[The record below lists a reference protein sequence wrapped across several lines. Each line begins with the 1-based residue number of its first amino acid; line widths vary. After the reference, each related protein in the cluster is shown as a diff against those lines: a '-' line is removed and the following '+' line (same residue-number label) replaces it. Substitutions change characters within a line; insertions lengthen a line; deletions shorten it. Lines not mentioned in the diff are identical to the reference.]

1 MRQERSADKP
11 QIKKT
16 APEKPA
22 PAAKKTAPEK
32 PANCPYR
39 KKCGGCQ
46 YSEISYP
53 EQLRMKERKV
63 RRLLEGFGEVKPITG
78 ADDPF
83 HYRNKVTASFG
94 FRNGK
99 MISGVYEQKTHRVV
113 NIDRCLIQD
122 GRADRIIHIMRDL
135 FVSFKL
141 KAYDEDSG
149 FGLIRHVMVRTARA
163 TGQIMVIIVTAN
175 QVFPGSRNFVNALR
189 EKCPE
194 ITTIVQNI
202 NNQRTS
208 MVLGNREK
216 VLFGKGYIEDVLC
229 GLRFRISAGSFYQ
242 VFPEQ
247 TEKLYAK
254 AVELAGLHGKG
265 TLLDAYCGVGTI
277 GMIAS
282 RDADEV
288 IGVELNP
295 DAVKDAEANARA
307 NGIHNISFYANDAG
321 VFLQDLAASGKR
333 PDVILMDPPRTGS
346 TPEFIESACRTRPER
361 IVYVSCNPETLA
373 RDLKLFKGFSY
384 RMREAWPFDNFPLTE
399 HIETVC
405 LLSQRKPD
413 TTIEVDLD
421 ISELEVSSA
430 ETKATYEEIKSY
442 VLKKFGLKV
451 SNLYIAQ
458 IKRECG
464 IVERTNYN
472 LPKTEGNRVPQCPED
487 KRKAIKD
494 AFIHF

>member
-11 QIKKT
+11 QMKKP
-16 APEKPA
+16 APAVKKPA
-22 PAAKKTAPEK
+22 PAAKKPASADK

-78 ADDPF
+78 AEDPF

-122 GRADRIIHIMRDL
+122 ERADRIIHIMRDL

-202 NNQRTS
+202 NSQRTS

-254 AVELAGLHGKG
+254 AVELAGLRGKG
-265 TLLDAYCGVGTI
+265 LLLDAYCGVGTI

-282 RDADEV
+282 RDAEQV

-307 NGIHNISFYANDAG
+307 NGIRNISFYANDAG
-321 VFLQDLAASGKR
+321 LFLQDLAASGIR

-346 TPEFIESACRTRPER
+346 TREFIESACRTKPER

-373 RDLKLFKGFSY
+373 RDLKLFKGFNY

-405 LLSQRKPD
+405 LLS
-413 TTIEVDLD
+413 
-421 ISELEVSSA
+421 
-430 ETKATYEEIKSY
+430 
-442 VLKKFGLKV
+442 
-451 SNLYIAQ
+451 
-458 IKRECG
+458 
-464 IVERTNYN
+464 
-472 LPKTEGNRVPQCPED
+472 GNS
-487 KRKAIKD
+487 
-494 AFIHF
+494 

>member
-1 MRQERSADKP
+1 MRQERSADKTQRKNVSP
-11 QIKKT
+11 AKKT
-16 APEKPA
+16 APAKQTGPA
-22 PAAKKTAPEK
+22 KQTVPVKQTAPVKQTPPEK

-46 YSEISYP
+46 YSEIPYP

-99 MISGVYEQKTHRVV
+99 MISGVYEQKTHRIV

-122 GRADRIIHIMRDL
+122 SRADRIIHVMRDL

-141 KAYDEDSG
+141 KSYDEDSG

-163 TGQIMVIIVTAN
+163 TGQIMVIIVTASK
-175 QVFPGSRNFVNALR
+175 VFPGSRNFVNALR
-189 EKCPE
+189 EKCPD
-194 ITTIVQNI
+194 ITTVVQNI
-202 NNQRTS
+202 NDQRTS

-229 GLRFRISAGSFYQ
+229 GLRFRISPGSFYQ

-321 VFLQDLAASGKR
+321 IFLQDLAASGKR

-346 TPEFIESACRTRPER
+346 TPEFIESACRTKPER
-361 IVYVSCNPETLA
+361 IIYVSCNPETLA
-373 RDLKLFKGFSY
+373 RDLKLFKGFNY

-399 HIETVC
+399 H
-405 LLSQRKPD
+405 
-413 TTIEVDLD
+413 
-421 ISELEVSSA
+421 
-430 ETKATYEEIKSY
+430 
-442 VLKKFGLKV
+442 
-451 SNLYIAQ
+451 
-458 IKRECG
+458 
-464 IVERTNYN
+464 VESVVALT
-472 LPKTEGNRVPQCPED
+472 LAGM
-487 KRKAIKD
+487 
-494 AFIHF
+494 

>member
-1 MRQERSADKP
+1 
-11 QIKKT
+11 
-16 APEKPA
+16 
-22 PAAKKTAPEK
+22 
-32 PANCPYR
+32 
-39 KKCGGCQ
+39 
-46 YSEISYP
+46 
-53 EQLRMKERKV
+53 
-63 RRLLEGFGEVKPITG
+63 
-78 ADDPF
+78 
-83 HYRNKVTASFG
+83 
-94 FRNGK
+94 
-99 MISGVYEQKTHRVV
+99 
-113 NIDRCLIQD
+113 
-122 GRADRIIHIMRDL
+122 
-135 FVSFKL
+135 
-141 KAYDEDSG
+141 
-149 FGLIRHVMVRTARA
+149 
-163 TGQIMVIIVTAN
+163 
-175 QVFPGSRNFVNALR
+175 
-189 EKCPE
+189 
-194 ITTIVQNI
+194 
-202 NNQRTS
+202 
-208 MVLGNREK
+208 
-216 VLFGKGYIEDVLC
+216 
-229 GLRFRISAGSFYQ
+229 
-242 VFPEQ
+242 
-247 TEKLYAK
+247 
-254 AVELAGLHGKG
+254 
-265 TLLDAYCGVGTI
+265 
-277 GMIAS
+277 MIAS